1 MNFKIPDVLEIERP
15 KTSWTAKPAID
26 DIEEKKKLFGIELA
40 KKPPFEAACNIF
52 QDTGIALWVVSNLL
66 NDPVVRASKDKYLEA
81 VDSSASSLDKEQLA
95 AKVLKFADEKNASNT
110 FYLAD
115 AGDRLK
121 ALELYAKLKN
131 YLNPKDNSNFSF
143 THNSMTI
150 KLVEPEKK
158 ISELPKIINNNEDQ
172 NLNNNI
178 TPLKLKLVG

>member
-15 KTSWTAKPAID
+15 KTSWTAKPFIENE
-26 DIEEKKKLFGIELA
+26 EEKKKLFGIELA
-40 KKPPFEAACNIF
+40 KKPPFEAACNVF
-52 QDTGIALWVVSNLL
+52 QDTGVALWVVSNLL

-158 ISELPKIINNNEDQ
+158 EIQAKIINNNEETIS
-172 NLNNNI
+172 NNNI